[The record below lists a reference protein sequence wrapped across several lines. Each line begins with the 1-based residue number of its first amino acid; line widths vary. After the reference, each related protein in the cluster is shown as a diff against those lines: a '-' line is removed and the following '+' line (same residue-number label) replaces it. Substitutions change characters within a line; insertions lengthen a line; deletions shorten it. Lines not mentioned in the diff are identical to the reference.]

1 MEVLRCFNCDHTGRR
16 HEDFFNI
23 TKIHPSFTEKAS
35 NPETDETGQD
45 ESLKENAFLVCGE
58 CVYDRLQ
65 ECNSCAKKAPLCMF
79 KIAEWFTDKKNRNCI
94 DCAAT
99 FEALGLFQT
108 GYHSSVII
116 RQCSVCRHFKY
127 LPSFI
132 SWNKQKPHDT
142 LKDCFECQLS
152 RDIVQYKR
160 EVRDRYEEKL
170 QQEPVLGDD
179 NQLTTGTGG
188 KEAAGAQQGATYASV
203 VTKGFKLTD
212 SKSSSSTSE
221 DGQLRTTEIAAQLSV
236 SSEDGL
242 DVKGKYFSTGL
253 EESFCTKVLQ
263 ALKTSFSQL
272 EEKTKLELKLLQ
284 SNPQYWQVALRDKLL
299 RVSQSFSS
307 QATDQ
312 IHLNDA
318 ESRWAYLGT
327 YAAAHATLV
336 HATVTSGR
344 FEPLTEF
351 VKKSRN
357 NERLH
362 VCCLGAGPGSE
373 VLGLHQLLPSNTEW
387 FLLDNCEQWAHTAQI
402 LLQDICNVP
411 FHYGAFDICNSQG
424 RNNKGNLPLTP
435 NHAFKKAKLF
445 LLVKFVSAVQNLP
458 GAFQYMLD
466 ILKRA
471 KPGSLFLF
479 VDNAHIQTKNFIE
492 DLVFPSRDSVES
504 EEYKE
509 NESFRLYTTYAE
521 LNSDR
526 EEGLKSAALCEW
538 VSLMSYWLDRH
549 PILDLRVNIHLAV
562 KKE

>member
-23 TKIHPSFTEKAS
+23 TKIHPSFAEKADS
-35 NPETDETGQD
+35 ESEEQEQD
-45 ESLKENAFLVCGE
+45 KFLRENAFLVCGD

-65 ECNSCAKKAPLCMF
+65 ECHSCAKKAPLCMF
-79 KIAEWFTDKKNRNCI
+79 KIAEWFTDKKNRICI

-99 FEALGLFQT
+99 LEALGLFQT

-132 SWNKQKPHDT
+132 SWRKHQPHET
-142 LKDCFECQLS
+142 LKDCFECQLR

-160 EVRDRYEEKL
+160 KVRDRYEEKL

-179 NQLTTGTGG
+179 IQPSRTGG
-188 KEAAGAQQGATYASV
+188 KERFGKALAQQGATYASV
-203 VTKGFKLTD
+203 VSKGFTNG
-212 SKSSSSTSE
+212 KSSYTKSDEGHLGTKQNTAHLNVPIESR
-221 DGQLRTTEIAAQLSV
+221 QQR
-236 SSEDGL
+236 
-242 DVKGKYFSTGL
+242 GKSLSTGL
-253 EESFCTKVLQ
+253 EECFCINVLE

-284 SNPQYWQVALRDKLL
+284 SDPHFWKVALRDKLL
-299 RVSQSFSS
+299 RVSQLFSS

-312 IHLNDA
+312 IQFNDA

-327 YAAAHATLV
+327 YTAAHATLI
-336 HATVTSGR
+336 HAVVTSGQ

-351 VKKSRN
+351 VRKSQDL
-357 NERLH
+357 ERLQ

-373 VLGLHQLLPSNTEW
+373 ILGLYQLLPSNTQW
-387 FLLDNCEQWAHTAQI
+387 LLLDNCEQWSHTAQI
-402 LLQDICNVP
+402 LLQDVCNVS
-411 FHYGAFDICNSQG
+411 FQYSAFDICNSVSHG
-424 RNNKGNLPLTP
+424 SRGNSPPSP
-435 NHAFKKAKLF
+435 NYAFKKAKLF
-445 LLVKFVSAVQNLP
+445 LLSKFVSAVQNLP
-458 GAFQYMLD
+458 GSFQYLRD
-466 ILKRA
+466 IIKRA
-471 KPGSLFLF
+471 SRGSLFLF

-492 DLVFPSRDSVES
+492 DLIFPSHDSSEQ

-509 NESFRLYTTYAE
+509 NKSFRLYTTYAE

-526 EEGLKSAALCEW
+526 EEGLKSAAMCEW
-538 VSLMSYWLDRH
+538 VSLISYWLDRN
-549 PILDLRVNIHLAV
+549 PILDLRVNVHLAV
-562 KKE
+562 KKV

>member
-23 TKIHPSFTEKAS
+23 TKIHPSFAAKAS
-35 NPETDETGQD
+35 NPESDETGQD
-45 ESLKENAFLVCGE
+45 ESLKGKAFLVCGD

-65 ECNSCAKKAPLCMF
+65 ECQSCSKKAPLCMF
-79 KIAEWFTDKKNRNCI
+79 KIAEWFCDKKNRNCI

-132 SWNKQKPHDT
+132 SWNKHKPHDT
-142 LKDCFECQLS
+142 LKDCFECQLR

-160 EVRDRYEEKL
+160 ELRDRYEEKL

-179 NQLTTGTGG
+179 SQPPRTGG
-188 KEAAGAQQGATYASV
+188 NKAVAQQGATYASV
-203 VTKGFKLTD
+203 VTKGFTD
-212 SKSSSSTSE
+212 SKLKPSSSTSE
-221 DGQLRTTEIAAQLSV
+221 DGQLRTAEIATQLSIPRE
-236 SSEDGL
+236 SGIHT
-242 DVKGKYFSTGL
+242 KGKCINTGL

-263 ALKTSFSQL
+263 TLKLSFSQL

-284 SNPQYWQVALRDKLL
+284 SDPQFWQVALRDKLL
-299 RVSQSFSS
+299 RVSQLFSS

-312 IHLNDA
+312 IHFNDA

-327 YAAAHATLV
+327 YTAAHATLV
-336 HATVTSGR
+336 HATVTSGQ

-351 VKKSRN
+351 VKKAHKK
-357 NERLH
+357 ERLH

-373 VLGLHQLLPSNTEW
+373 ILGLHQLLPPCTEW
-387 FLLDNCEQWAHTAQI
+387 LLLDNCEQWAHTAQI
-402 LLQDICNVP
+402 LLQDVSDIP
-411 FHYGAFDICNSQG
+411 FRYGAFDICSNQG
-424 RNNKGNLPLTP
+424 RGSRRNLTP
-435 NHAFKKAKLF
+435 NYAFKKAKLF

-458 GAFQYMLD
+458 GAFQYLAD

-471 KPGSLFLF
+471 TPGSLFLF
-479 VDNAHIQTKNFIE
+479 VDNAHIQTKTFIE
-492 DLVFPSRDSVES
+492 DLVFPSRDSVER

-549 PILDLRVNIHLAV
+549 PILDLRVNVHLAV

>member
-1 MEVLRCFNCDHTGRR
+1 MKLKINTQTLLDRYNRAITEGLGVYVMFAKHCGLCVTFGKNFQHFLLVTILPFCCFSSGFFLLDLRESRMEVLRCFNCDHTGRR

-45 ESLKENAFLVCGE
+45 ESLKENAFLVCGD

-212 SKSSSSTSE
+212 SKSSSSTGE
-221 DGQLRTTEIAAQLSV
+221 DGQLRTTEIAEQLSV
-236 SSEDGL
+236 SSESGL
-242 DVKGKYFSTGL
+242 HVKGKYFSTGL
-253 EESFCTKVLQ
+253 EGKFQARQIAGVFYPFQFC
-263 ALKTSFSQL
+263 
-272 EEKTKLELKLLQ
+272 
-284 SNPQYWQVALRDKLL
+284 
-299 RVSQSFSS
+299 
-307 QATDQ
+307 
-312 IHLNDA
+312 
-318 ESRWAYLGT
+318 
-327 YAAAHATLV
+327 
-336 HATVTSGR
+336 
-344 FEPLTEF
+344 
-351 VKKSRN
+351 
-357 NERLH
+357 
-362 VCCLGAGPGSE
+362 
-373 VLGLHQLLPSNTEW
+373 
-387 FLLDNCEQWAHTAQI
+387 
-402 LLQDICNVP
+402 
-411 FHYGAFDICNSQG
+411 
-424 RNNKGNLPLTP
+424 
-435 NHAFKKAKLF
+435 
-445 LLVKFVSAVQNLP
+445 
-458 GAFQYMLD
+458 
-466 ILKRA
+466 
-471 KPGSLFLF
+471 
-479 VDNAHIQTKNFIE
+479 
-492 DLVFPSRDSVES
+492 
-504 EEYKE
+504 
-509 NESFRLYTTYAE
+509 
-521 LNSDR
+521 
-526 EEGLKSAALCEW
+526 
-538 VSLMSYWLDRH
+538 
-549 PILDLRVNIHLAV
+549 
-562 KKE
+562 